1 LLEPK
6 EFDLFVQQGLGEM
19 RLLLEQ
25 AEISMAKTNHK
36 AASMEA
42 ELNSLRCQV
51 LTLRYQLDAVDATDL
66 TADVSQPQQVILS
79 IVGGYQFECF
89 RCCCCKCSGH
99 CG

>member
-1 LLEPK
+1 
-6 EFDLFVQQGLGEM
+6 M

-89 RCCCCKCSGH
+89 GSLLEVFRLLWLTRKRLCLS
-99 CG
+99 